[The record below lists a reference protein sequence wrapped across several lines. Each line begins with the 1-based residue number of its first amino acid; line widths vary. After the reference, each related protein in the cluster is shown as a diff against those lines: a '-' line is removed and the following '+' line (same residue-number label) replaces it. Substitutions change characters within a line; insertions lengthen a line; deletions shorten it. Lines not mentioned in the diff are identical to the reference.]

1 LNAPFFAT
9 DEHKA
14 LDQSLGPPI
23 FAIGFLFFGVITA
36 HVTLTQLYS
45 SPLVGLLLPTGSA
58 VTRLLAIV
66 ALGHSFHTFYFKP
79 KHAFLQLS
87 MSQPSQAEV
96 VPPLLGDVEAIYGY
110 TAALF
115 ALFIGNAASVASIVE
130 AMLAP
135 DSTAWI
141 LSLVVSFLLK
151 MIFRTGIQQ
160 RVELWAAAKL
170 AAKLDREWPV
180 RLAQMSTLELVYMHS
195 LGGTGYVAPVMA
207 VCIGCVRAVTFG
219 DATAIV
225 WLDASP
231 TVWKVLLAQLAS
243 QIVGDAAVRATKK
256 MGLQMFELSA
266 RFAAGHPLS
275 NTAFRD
281 FGLEGYAVVFGMG
294 SCFIYAVYMA
304 FLGPGFVTG
313 MCRAFAPNAT
323 QVWVTRAL
331 GCARSVNATLV
342 DGLFNDSQAP

>member
-1 LNAPFFAT
+1 M
-9 DEHKA
+9 
-14 LDQSLGPPI
+14 
-23 FAIGFLFFGVITA
+23 FFGLITA

-45 SPLVGLLLPTGSA
+45 SPLVGLLLPTASA

-87 MSQPSQAEV
+87 MSQPSQADV

-110 TAALF
+110 LAAFF
-115 ALFIGNAASVASIVE
+115 ALIIGNAASVASIVE

-135 DSTAWI
+135 ESTAWI
-141 LSLVVSFLLK
+141 LSMVVSFLFE
-151 MIFRTGIQQ
+151 MIARTGIQQ
-160 RVELWAAAKL
+160 RVELRAAAKL
-170 AAKLDREWPV
+170 AAKFDLQWPM
-180 RLAQMSTLELVYMHS
+180 RMAQMSTLELVYMHS
-195 LGGTGYVAPVMA
+195 LCGTGYVATVMA

-243 QIVGDAAVRATKK
+243 QIVGDAAMKAVKK
-256 MGLQMFELSA
+256 MRLQKFELSS

-275 NTAFRD
+275 CTAFRD
-281 FGLEGYAVVFGMG
+281 FGIQGYAVVFGLG
-294 SCFIYAVYMA
+294 GGFIYAVYLA
-304 FLGPGFVTG
+304 FLGPAFVTG
-313 MCRAFAPNAT
+313 MCRTFAPNAT
-323 QVWVTRAL
+323 QVWVMGAP
-331 GCARSVNATLV
+331 GCAMSVNATLV
-342 DGLFNDSQAP
+342 DGLVSDSQAP